1 MTRNENTQHNSH
13 AIAAPQQPT
22 KTSVEKI
29 RPDLNLEKWSIWQPS
44 KSKTKPRARIFR
56 REIVLPDGR
65 KVSAEVEVGFTQK
78 GMLTTEDQK
87 TFYALIK
94 IWEEKGKPTEQTFY
108 SSRGLARIL
117 KKGWGTNVI
126 ESTDQSLL
134 RLRMT
139 PLIWRNSYHDSARKN
154 VIEQL
159 DPFNILSDLK
169 IIRRKS
175 DGHITKEYGF
185 FKFNDFI
192 LTNLLQHYT
201 KPLLLDVVLSFK
213 SELAQILYTHLDLI
227 MARRDHYERKTKEL
241 FDDLGL
247 DGESYK
253 HPSKRRQALLNAL
266 KELKGVRLT
275 TGVITTA
282 TLERTKDDTDFK
294 LIIRKSARMALPVA
308 ETISETQPT
317 QSTNELS
324 IQAKELVA
332 YFFKRFH
339 NVNVEN
345 CYPTSKAINQAISLI
360 TQHGIDQARHV
371 VDFAHRVTQEG
382 KYKPQTFGGIVSYTT
397 RALADYEDA
406 KRREQAAAHAREE
419 RRRAHEEE
427 QLTRLYED
435 FRSQELLR
443 LRATLPSAELVAIE
457 QAAITKF
464 DKKDSNHFGRDRARR
479 LAIEEALAT
488 HGHIPSLAEWKQ
500 LQAHA
505 SHPESVSYEA

>member
-126 ESTDQSLL
+126 ESTGQSLL

-139 PLIWRNSYHDSARKN
+139 PLIWRNSYHDSARKD
-154 VIEQL
+154 VIEEL

-169 IIRRKS
+169 VIRRKS
-175 DGHITKEYGF
+175 DGHVTQEYGY

-192 LTNLLQHYT
+192 LANLLNHYT
-201 KPLLLDVVLSFK
+201 KPLLLDVVLGFK

-227 MARRDHYERKTKEL
+227 MARRDHYERRTKEL
-241 FDDLGL
+241 FEDLGL

-253 HPSKRRQALLNAL
+253 HASKRKQALLNAL

-282 TLERTKDDTDFK
+282 TLERTKDD
-294 LIIRKSARMALPVA
+294 
-308 ETISETQPT
+308 
-317 QSTNELS
+317 
-324 IQAKELVA
+324 
-332 YFFKRFH
+332 
-339 NVNVEN
+339 
-345 CYPTSKAINQAISLI
+345 
-360 TQHGIDQARHV
+360 
-371 VDFAHRVTQEG
+371 
-382 KYKPQTFGGIVSYTT
+382 
-397 RALADYEDA
+397 
-406 KRREQAAAHAREE
+406 
-419 RRRAHEEE
+419 
-427 QLTRLYED
+427 
-435 FRSQELLR
+435 
-443 LRATLPSAELVAIE
+443 
-457 QAAITKF
+457 
-464 DKKDSNHFGRDRARR
+464 
-479 LAIEEALAT
+479 
-488 HGHIPSLAEWKQ
+488 
-500 LQAHA
+500 
-505 SHPESVSYEA
+505 